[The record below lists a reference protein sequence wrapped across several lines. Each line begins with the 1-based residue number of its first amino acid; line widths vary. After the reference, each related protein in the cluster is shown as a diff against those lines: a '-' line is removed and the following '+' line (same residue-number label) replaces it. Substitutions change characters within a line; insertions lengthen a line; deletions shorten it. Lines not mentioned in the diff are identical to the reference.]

1 MKNVGRKLA
10 EAAAFAVVMTIVA
23 WFDGSIVPDGGAR
36 PRWFQVCARLLIY
49 FVIFF
54 VVSLLVDAVFE
65 RLEKK
70 E

>member
-36 PRWFQVCARLLIY
+36 PLWFQVCARLFIY
-49 FVIFF
+49 LAIFF